1 MYQSNPQARPRGA
14 GFAVT
19 AFVLGLVGLVFPF
32 LPFDLHGERG
42 LLGLP
47 FGVLGIVL
55 AIIGCTGQRRAKP
68 LAIVAVVLCALVL
81 AIALVMLGGVYHY
94 SG

>member
-1 MYQSNPQARPRGA
+1 MTYQTRTGGA
-14 GFAVT
+14 GFAVI

-32 LPFDLHGERG
+32 LPFDFSVHRG

-55 AIIGCTGQRRAKP
+55 AIVGCTGQRRAKP